1 MFFLNISSCIGKLN
15 HTRSTDI
22 SLTRVGVCL
31 SAQLFCCIGWY
42 RLSLTQNYLGFLYM
56 LCLGLHSVEK
66 TFIDSGMVEFSFYSQ
81 FRVILSG
88 CAEGPFFLNLV
99 YNVRDKPLY

>member
-1 MFFLNISSCIGKLN
+1 
-15 HTRSTDI
+15 
-22 SLTRVGVCL
+22 
-31 SAQLFCCIGWY
+31 
-42 RLSLTQNYLGFLYM
+42 M